1 MLPTK
6 NHGRCCNLANL
17 INLLLHLPS
26 PLKKMNIK
34 NINLKPDGIAIDVD
48 LNHYARFPAKS
59 GILFFAGNFEFLLR
73 LEQATILASPTNT
86 AFNLMPP
93 GLTALLKYGN
103 DSINLIFHTQ
113 NDMIMAI
120 WWHVCHGC
128 HGRCHDHVMVTTVI
142 IITYSGRKLCSQIC

>member
-17 INLLLHLPS
+17 INLVLHLPS

-59 GILFFAGNFEFLLR
+59 GILFFAGKLR
-73 LEQATILASPTNT
+73 VPSKTRIG
-86 AFNLMPP
+86 NLF
-93 GLTALLKYGN
+93 GISNKHC
-103 DSINLIFHTQ
+103 I
-113 NDMIMAI
+113 
-120 WWHVCHGC
+120 
-128 HGRCHDHVMVTTVI
+128 
-142 IITYSGRKLCSQIC
+142 